1 MSLRVWLPLN
11 GTLNNCGISEVSATT
26 NGATINAAGKIGSCY
41 IFDGSD
47 DFISLTGS
55 TLYKIFTG
63 SSNAFSICMWIYH
76 NDSTRAILF
85 GDFGLSGSINFNIE
99 LSTAHHVR
107 FYWNGAPDKNF
118 NTDSSVG
125 LQTWTH
131 ICLTYDGTIL
141 KLYKNGI
148 LSTDTWTGS
157 LTAKT
162 KTNGVY
168 YLGRD
173 SRTGTTAFNG
183 RLNDF
188 RIYDHALSEKEV
200 KEIAKGLVL
209 HYKLDNNGQG
219 GRNLLLGTYNFAN
232 WYLNSRWTK
241 DNNIVTY
248 KEGAKAWNDMDSPT
262 IPWTD
267 VQGKTLTISADIRSD
282 NFNYTDGS
290 GFSICFVRKAS
301 GPNATGYSTRRLEC
315 TPIHLTVNQITS
327 EWKRYSATVAN
338 ISDSS
343 FRNTYNGGG
352 GDWFGIYIWNYTNKS
367 VQIKN
372 IKLEVGNKTTIYSNA
387 PEDYNF
393 STNIIEDC
401 SGYGHHGI
409 AVNDLIIDQNSA
421 KYDVSTLFSNSSYIK
436 YTNFNL
442 PVNTWTV
449 SCWYYKSANPTQY
462 ETIYCLSKNTGADAD
477 KKFAAQPNAGRIWF
491 KVESGSNS
499 INKLAINK
507 WTLLTISCNGTIG
520 TIYENL
526 TPIGTINAGNVMTN
540 CTDLVLGAKSR
551 GAEVSAIGVPYNG
564 YISDFRIYCTAL
576 SADNIKEL
584 YQTSASIDDKQN
596 FYSRELSN
604 SLHDTTS
611 ITQAGIALADDFVED
626 AVAAIKDDR
635 SIESNCFYE
644 Y

>member
-11 GTLNNCGISEVSATT
+11 GDLRNQGLDGSIIATGNNITEATS
-26 NGATINAAGKIGSCY
+26 GKIGSCY
-41 IFDGSD
+41 KFANSFIKLNKPVLNNSVQEFSITAWVKFNSNVPSCVFSD
-47 DFISLTGS
+47 RTVVNSTGISLFLMQTGHIYFD
-55 TLYKIFTG
+55 TGARWDCNPLTKFPTNAWFHIAFIYKRG
-63 SSNAFSICMWIYH
+63 QYRKIY
-76 NDSTRAILF
+76 L
-85 GDFGLSGSINFNIE
+85 
-99 LSTAHHVR
+99 
-107 FYWNGAPDKNF
+107 
-118 NTDSSVG
+118 
-125 LQTWTH
+125 
-131 ICLTYDGTIL
+131 
-141 KLYKNGI
+141 
-148 LSTDTWTGS
+148 
-157 LTAKT
+157 
-162 KTNGVY
+162 NGV
-168 YLGRD
+168 LVG
-173 SRTGTTAFNG
+173 SVTSAPAPTTTSSTWATIGASQQSATVADGNNLDG
-183 RLNDF
+183 WMNDWRL
-188 RIYDHALSEKEV
+188 YDHALSEKEV
-200 KEIAKGLVL
+200 KEIAKGLIL
-209 HYKLDNNGQG
+209 HYKLDNNGCG

-232 WYLNSRWTK
+232 WHLSSRWTK

-248 KEGAKAWNDMDSPT
+248 KEGAKAWSDIDSPT
-262 IPWTD
+262 IPWID

-282 NFNYTDGS
+282 DFNYTDGS

-301 GPNATGYSTRRLEC
+301 GPNATGYSTRRLER
-315 TPIHLTVNQITS
+315 TTIYLAVNQITS

-343 FRNTYNGGG
+343 FRNAYNGGG

-372 IKLEVGNKTTIYSNA
+372 IKLEIGDKATIYSSA

-409 AVNDLIIDQNSA
+409 AVNNLTIDQNSA

-449 SCWYYKSANPTQY
+449 SCWYYKSANPTEY

-491 KVESGSNS
+491 KVESGSKS
-499 INKLAINK
+499 INKLTINK
-507 WTLLTISCNGTIG
+507 WALLTISCNGTIG

-526 TPIGTINAGNVMTN
+526 TPIGTINAGNMMVD
-540 CTDLVLGAKSR
+540 CTDLVLGSKSR
-551 GAEVSAIGVPYNG
+551 GVGVSAIGVPYTG

-576 SADNIKEL
+576 SADDIKEL